1 MLYHS
6 TAQPYEMSKQ
16 GICNF
21 TALIAHPSTGKS
33 PALSLVKNAVVKV
46 ETYLE
51 IEPQKSCLTNSASV
65 EGLLEHLNSIPC
77 MIGKYTLIYKNIYY
91 CL

>member
-6 TAQPYEMSKQ
+6 TAQPFQKSRQ

-33 PALSLVKNAVVKV
+33 PALNLVKNAVIKV
-46 ETYLE
+46 ENFLE
-51 IEPQKSCLTNSASV
+51 TTPEKSALTNSASV
-65 EGLLEHLNSIPC
+65 EGLLQHLSNIPC
-77 MIGKYTLIYKNIYY
+77 MIGI
-91 CL
+91 